1 MVTVAVILQLILGF
15 MEVIRIYKNKNVCI
29 KWQNIEMWLKYRFNG
44 ELQSTTSSTRTD
56 SMTAAARTSL
66 KHGLINVKSAL
77 IALQNEMMK
86 WLHL

>member
-1 MVTVAVILQLILGF
+1 
-15 MEVIRIYKNKNVCI
+15 
-29 KWQNIEMWLKYRFNG
+29 MWLKYRFNG